1 MEGESGATV
10 EADMLGEVE
19 DEMIDE
25 IDSAENFSFDTE
37 LKPEV
42 LKKLKKKWNNIIGN
56 DIEIIVS

>member
-25 IDSAENFSFDTE
+25 IDSVENSSFDTE

-42 LKKLKKKWNNIIGN
+42 LKKMKKKWNNIIGN
-56 DIEIIVS
+56 NTEIIVS